1 VSEPDQLRPA
11 VFLDRD
17 GTLIV
22 DVGYPRDPDEVRFLD
37 GALDALRA
45 LRAAGFLLV
54 VISNQSGIGRGVIT
68 PAEADSVHARFSQGL
83 AEAGITL
90 DGAKYCPHSPDE
102 GCDCR
107 KPKPGMLLEAA
118 DELGIDLSASFMVGD
133 KAADVEAGQ
142 RAGTEAFQFVPGSW
156 PEVLEAILERKAA
169 G

>member
-1 VSEPDQLRPA
+1 VRQTDQLRRA

-22 DVGYPRDPDEVRFLD
+22 DVGYPRDPEAVRFLD

-45 LRAAGFLLV
+45 LQAAGFLLV
-54 VISNQSGIGRGVIT
+54 VVSNQSGIGRGLIT
-68 PAEADSVHARFSQGL
+68 PAEAQAVHARFSALL

-90 DGAKYCPHSPDE
+90 DSAKYCPHGPDQ

-107 KPKPGMLLEAA
+107 KPAPGMLLEAA
-118 DELGIDLSASFMVGD
+118 DELGIDLTASFMVGD

-142 RAGTEAFQFVPGSW
+142 RAGAEAFQFVPGSW
-156 PEVLEAILERKAA
+156 PEVVEAILERKAA
-169 G
+169 V